1 MRFAQLT
8 DTAYSR
14 FAERQERMSFAQL
27 PAYAATRR
35 DQGAEVSLVGVV
47 DGDPER
53 ILAAAIVS
61 YQPWKRVFKRANIVF
76 GPTFEEYSPEVERV
90 FYEGLL
96 DFVKRDKSVLSV
108 RVTPATIRRHYDDIT
123 PGDETAQAQNLDRLI
138 EDLGGHRVMLDFSER
153 PDIPVRFSYVK
164 NIEGMDFAAVQKS
177 TGQQV
182 RTAFNRKGTN
192 GVEVTFVEPDQ
203 IDTLERVLNH
213 TAERTNMPEISASR
227 IEYYA
232 LLAEHLGADKAFL
245 PVAILHTATYLEQIA
260 EERAEVSAKLEDFS
274 KREADLEVEGKAL
287 GKKQRNQ
294 MKELQSR
301 LDVLAKRETETRG
314 VQAEH
319 GDEVILAASL
329 FVASP
334 NELTYVV
341 SGAYSQFTAY
351 YGIYLIHREMF
362 EWATANDVKI
372 YNFYGITGD
381 FSDEASDAGVLHF
394 KRQFSGDVEE
404 YVGTYDLPVR
414 PTLAKTLGALD

>member
-203 IDTLERVLNH
+203 IDILERVLNH

-404 YVGTYDLPVR
+404 YVGTYDLPIR
-414 PTLAKTLGALD
+414 PMLAKALGALD

>member
-192 GVEVTFVEPDQ
+192 GVEVKFASPEEVHILDAV
-203 IDTLERVLNH
+203 LEH
-213 TAERTNMPEISASR
+213 TAERTDMAEISSSR
-227 IEYYA
+227 ISYYA
-232 LLAEHLGADKAFL
+232 SLAKNLGKDKAFSPSRSCMRKSISTRSMRSEL
-245 PVAILHTATYLEQIA
+245 KSMTSSRTSPS
-260 EERAEVSAKLEDFS
+260 ERPI
-274 KREADLEVEGKAL
+274 
-287 GKKQRNQ
+287 
-294 MKELQSR
+294 SR
-301 LDVLAKRETETRG
+301 LRVRCWARSSATRSRSSNRALRFLPNARRKRWRFRPSMETRSSSP
-314 VQAEH
+314 H
-319 GDEVILAASL
+319 HCSSL
-329 FVASP
+329 
-334 NELTYVV
+334 
-341 SGAYSQFTAY
+341 
-351 YGIYLIHREMF
+351 HR
-362 EWATANDVKI
+362 T
-372 YNFYGITGD
+372 
-381 FSDEASDAGVLHF
+381 S
-394 KRQFSGDVEE
+394 
-404 YVGTYDLPVR
+404 
-414 PTLAKTLGALD
+414 

>member
-1 MRFAQLT
+1 MRFVQLT
-8 DTAYSR
+8 ESAYAR
-14 FAERQERMSFAQL
+14 FAERQERMSFTQL
-27 PAYAATRR
+27 PEYVATRKA
-35 DQGAEVSLVGVV
+35 QGADVALVGVV

-53 ILAAAIVS
+53 LLAAAVVS
-61 YQPWKRVFKRANIVF
+61 YQPWKRLFKRANIVY
-76 GPTFEEYSPEVERV
+76 GPTFEEYSPEAERT

-96 DFVKRDKSVLSV
+96 DFAKRDRMMLSV
-108 RVTPATIRRHYDDIT
+108 RVTPPMIRRHYDDVT
-123 PGDETAQAQNLDRLI
+123 PGDETVEAQNFDRLI
-138 EDLGGHRVMLDFSER
+138 EELGGHRVMLDFFER
-153 PDIPVRFSYVK
+153 FDIPARFSYVK
-164 NIEGMDFAAVQKS
+164 DIEGMDFATAHKS

-192 GVEVTFVEPDQ
+192 GVEVTFVKPDQ
-203 IDTLERVLNH
+203 IDILEGVLNH

-274 KREADLEVEGKAL
+274 KREADLEAEGKAL

-301 LDVLAKRETETRG
+301 LDVLAKRETETRA

-334 NELTYVV
+334 NELAYVV
-341 SGAYSQFTAY
+341 SGAYSEFNSY

-362 EWATANDVKI
+362 EWATANNVKY
-372 YNFYGITGD
+372 YNFYFISGD
-381 FSDEASDAGVLHF
+381 FTDEATDAGVLHF
-394 KRQFSGDVEE
+394 KRQFVGDVEE
-404 YVGTYDLPVR
+404 YVGTYDLPIR
-414 PTLAKTLGALD
+414 PMLAKALGALD